1 MKCLTQNKF
10 LSDKELDQL
19 RMNLKNERNKV
30 HVLMVELALFT
41 GARSAEILEVKTE
54 DFNGKTVVIY
64 GKKNSNNRTIPLSP
78 AFAEKLSKYVK
89 GLEEGSLLFP
99 VSTRQ
104 FRKVWKKLTPNNNKS
119 LHCLRHTNGVKLYN
133 NCESLHTVKTMLG
146 HVAIS
151 SSMLYLDFIEGDRK
165 LKKAISGMWCNKLDV
180 K

>member
-19 RMNLKNERNKV
+19 RMNLKNESNKV

-104 FRKVWKKLTPNNNKS
+104 FRKVWKKFHRSSRQPKS
-119 LHCLRHTNGVKLYN
+119 QPVQNADFCRNLRKITRFPWGCTNGSIRV
-133 NCESLHTVKTMLG
+133 E
-146 HVAIS
+146 
-151 SSMLYLDFIEGDRK
+151 RK
-165 LKKAISGMWCNKLDV
+165 RYGCHSCWAV
-180 K
+180 